1 LIVCGHSEVKRT
13 EGGWEV
19 RIDELVGHALNL
31 FPGQVLFGASDE
43 GSRRTFLSPLKLN
56 PHVSYFRVFLEDIRG
71 SLASMTDLF
80 SERGINILS
89 GGAFGFGNIWVSEFI
104 ADFKG
109 VDEGPEGI
117 VNEIEGLGGFVT
129 SREITELFPRAFEL
143 ESTYELSSDDDGLLL
158 SMPEL
163 PEGLDSS
170 TRLYAVLKAWP
181 QVQALFLDFISSR
194 DRLLKIN
201 AKISDVPGSLN
212 KLAELL
218 GSQVNLHAI
227 HEQHHDEVSGEWTI
241 YGVMEIGS
249 VEELKG
255 KARRAPTVLGFD
267 VEPLGWEG

>member
-13 EGGWEV
+13 ESGWEV
-19 RIDELVGHALNL
+19 RIDELVGQALNL

-43 GSRRTFLSPLKLN
+43 GSKRIFLSPLKLN

-109 VDEGPEGI
+109 VEEGPEGI

-129 SREITELFPRAFEL
+129 SREITELFPKAFEL
-143 ESTYELSSDDDGLLL
+143 ESTYQLGSDNDGLLL
-158 SMPEL
+158 SMSEL
-163 PEGLDSS
+163 PEGIDAS
-170 TRLYAVLKAWP
+170 TRLYAVLKAWS

-194 DRLLKIN
+194 DQLLKIT

-212 KLAELL
+212 KLADLL

-249 VEELKG
+249 VEELKA